1 MAVLFSAINAHKN
14 IEWFRKSVREVR
26 VSSVEDWSDFTQF
39 IKVWHFHLDRFI
51 WRNGKHVTTAG

>member
-26 VSSVEDWSDFTQF
+26 VFSVEDWSDFTQF
-39 IKVWHFHLDRFI
+39 INV
-51 WRNGKHVTTAG
+51 

>member
-26 VSSVEDWSDFTQF
+26 VFSVEDWSDFHNSLRSD
-39 IKVWHFHLDRFI
+39 ISI
-51 WRNGKHVTTAG
+51 WTDSFGGTENM